1 MARVVGAPLTKNSAA
16 HRRALQP
23 AFERCA
29 MPLAMA
35 SAKKFEAAEV
45 TVRCHTTRRTCRS
58 LLGCCE
64 RL

>member
-29 MPLAMA
+29 TPLAMA
-35 SAKKFEAAEV
+35 TAKTLK
-45 TVRCHTTRRTCRS
+45 
-58 LLGCCE
+58 LPK
-64 RL
+64 